1 MARSTPTYTPVRNY
15 AIGFFLSVIL
25 LFSDISYGTFTPLR
39 GYVNASTLYAQMIS
53 SEILENIS
61 NIFHS
66 FKKNRSLLNENK
78 ELKEQIRKIRTK
90 EFIERKNSEVKIEII
105 NFQKD
110 LLSSFY
116 NNDIDIYKIA
126 SVDLRNYLCCST
138 HRIFLQNI
146 NNVSAEK
153 NIPVYAGGSFVG
165 QTKDSYLGFIEVI
178 LLSDTSHV
186 LPIKSNSFYCD
197 ARGKGKPMLISCML
211 DQNNEN
217 VKIQIGDAVYTSG
230 LGGIFFKN
238 IEIGFISAINTV
250 SINGIEVLITL
261 KTNPLE
267 ETYYGMI
274 SKETDEI

>member
-61 NIFHS
+61 NIFNS

-78 ELKEQIRKIRTK
+78 ELKEQIFKIRTK

-165 QTKDSYLGFIEVI
+165 QTKDSYLGFTEVI

-238 IEIGFISAINTV
+238 VEIGFVSAINTV